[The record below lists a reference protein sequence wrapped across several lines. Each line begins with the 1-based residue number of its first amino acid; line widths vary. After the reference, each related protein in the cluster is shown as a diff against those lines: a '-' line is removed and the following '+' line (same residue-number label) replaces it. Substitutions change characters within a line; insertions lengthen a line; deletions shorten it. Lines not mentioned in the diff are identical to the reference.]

1 LDDSIL
7 TRARPLLAARLA
19 GALLALAVPMVLARA
34 LLPAAYGTFKQAW
47 LVSQTL
53 ALVLP
58 MGLTQSLYYFVPR
71 EPAARD
77 RFVAQTAWAHLAL
90 GLVAAGLVL
99 AGRGLLAGRFHNP
112 ELDGLL
118 GWVAA
123 FTGLL
128 VAGAPLDVAWNA
140 SGRIGAAALARLAT
154 EVLRSGA
161 LVAGALAGG
170 SARAAIVGMTLA
182 TAARAI
188 AGFALLA
195 RAHGLAGSGALLRRQ
210 LAYALPFGLAFLL
223 VVPQQQFHQ
232 YAVSAAVTAA
242 SFAVYSVGTF
252 QLPVVDVLYSP
263 VSELLQIGL
272 AETDGGVRPRPA
284 GLVPGLPP
292 PCEAG
297 LGRGLRLF
305 HEAVAQLSF
314 AFFPLAGLLVVVA
327 PVLIAVVFSPVYL
340 PAVPLFRLSV
350 VPILLAALPL
360 DGVMRARAQD
370 RFVLVL
376 SAAKLAVTA
385 PLVLV
390 GLQAGGPLGAFGGWV
405 VAEVLARVAM
415 LARAASLFDVSLARA
430 LPFRALARQ
439 AAATALAMAPTW
451 AALRAVPGPLLLRLA
466 AACGAFAAAYLG
478 ISWWRGWLPE
488 GWAGLLRPRL
498 RARTAR
504 TPAAAASDP

>member
-77 RFVAQTAWAHLAL
+77 RLVAQTAWAHVAL
-90 GLVAAGLVL
+90 GALAAAILL
-99 AGRGLLAGRFHNP
+99 AGRRLLAERFHNP
-112 ELDGLL
+112 ELDALVP
-118 GWVAA
+118 WVAA
-123 FTGLL
+123 FTGLF

-154 EVLRSGA
+154 ELLRSGA
-161 LVAGALAGG
+161 LVVGAIAGG
-170 SARAAIVGMTLA
+170 TARAALAGMTLA
-182 TAARAI
+182 TGVRAVT
-188 AGFALLA
+188 GFALLA
-195 RAHGLAGSGALLRRQ
+195 RAHGLSGSGALLRRQ

-242 SFAVYSVGTF
+242 AFAVYSVGTF

-272 AETDGGVRPRPA
+272 AECDGAGRPRR
-284 GLVPGLPP
+284 
-292 PCEAG
+292 AG
-297 LGRGLRLF
+297 LGLF
-305 HEAVAQLSF
+305 HEAVSQLAF
-314 AFFPLAGLLVVVA
+314 AFLPLAGLLLVVA
-327 PVLIAVVFSPVYL
+327 PALIAVVFSPVYL

-350 VPILLAALPL
+350 VPIVLGALPL

-376 SAAKLAVTA
+376 SAAKLAATA
-385 PLVLV
+385 PLVL
-390 GLQAGGPLGAFGGWV
+390 GGFRLAGPLGAFAGWV
-405 VAEVLARVAM
+405 TAEALARGAM
-415 LARAASLFDVSLARA
+415 LARAAALFEVPVARSLPA
-430 LPFRALARQ
+430 RALARQ
-439 AAATALAMAPTW
+439 VAATSFAMAPAW
-451 AALRAVPGPLLLRLA
+451 AALRAAPGPKLLQLA
-466 AACGAFAAAYLG
+466 AACATFALAYLG
-478 ISWWRGWLPE
+478 ISWWRGWLPA
-488 GWAGLLRPRL
+488 GWIGLLRTRPRA
-498 RARTAR
+498 AR
-504 TPAAAASDP
+504 AAAASEP